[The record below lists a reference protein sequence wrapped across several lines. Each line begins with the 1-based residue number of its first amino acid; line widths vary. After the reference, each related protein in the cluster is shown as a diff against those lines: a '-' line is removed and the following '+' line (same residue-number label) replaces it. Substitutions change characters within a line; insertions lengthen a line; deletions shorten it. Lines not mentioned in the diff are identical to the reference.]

1 MMLGVGGSSQASIFF
16 PATFDPNWVYHFIES
31 KIPWH
36 WAALAPQN
44 VYENFYGVLMGL
56 RGQIEKKTSNGLEQ
70 VSGRSIEIVKL
81 KEIGNLTQTPP
92 KKKKMKVEKKF
103 LGYPK
108 SVFLDEG

>member
-16 PATFDPNWVYHFIES
+16 PCNFWSELSIPFLES

-56 RGQIEKKTSNGLEQ
+56 RGQIEKKTSKGLEQ

-81 KEIGNLTQTPP
+81 KEICNLPQTHT
-92 KKKKMKVEKKF
+92 E
-103 LGYPK
+103 
-108 SVFLDEG
+108 